1 MVEILGVN
9 IDKVTMKDA
18 VKKADSFFD
27 GKPHMVFT
35 PNPEIILECEKD
47 ENLKNIINS
56 ADLKLP
62 DGIGIVI
69 ASKLLNNPVK
79 DRVSGFDYVCE
90 LLKTNRSFYL
100 FGGKPGIAQKAAD
113 NLINNG
119 VNVVGFHDGYFN
131 DDREIIED
139 IKEKNPDILI
149 VCLGAPKQ
157 EKWIC
162 KNLKKLNVPVS
173 IGAGGSLD
181 VLAGEV
187 KRAPEIY
194 QKLCL
199 EWLYRTLKEPKKR
212 IPRIIKLPVFII

>member
-69 ASKLLNNPVK
+69 ASKLLSN
-79 DRVSGFDYVCE
+79 
-90 LLKTNRSFYL
+90 
-100 FGGKPGIAQKAAD
+100 
-113 NLINNG
+113 
-119 VNVVGFHDGYFN
+119 
-131 DDREIIED
+131 
-139 IKEKNPDILI
+139 
-149 VCLGAPKQ
+149 
-157 EKWIC
+157 
-162 KNLKKLNVPVS
+162 
-173 IGAGGSLD
+173 
-181 VLAGEV
+181 
-187 KRAPEIY
+187 
-194 QKLCL
+194 
-199 EWLYRTLKEPKKR
+199 
-212 IPRIIKLPVFII
+212 